1 VRPTGRLLTLLAL
14 WATLGLAAAVWPLAF
29 GLWAGFG
36 LVLLLMVAVD
46 ALLLNRLPLPVVSR
60 SLPAALAVGE
70 WHDVRIRLDSR
81 ARAALSVWDHT
92 PPSWEVEGMPRPVQL
107 TRGQFTEL
115 VYRVRPRERGRQVM
129 AQVDL
134 LLNGKL
140 GLLVRRALVEQ
151 ADTVRVYP
159 NFREVSKYA
168 LLALDNRLASMGI
181 HMQRRR
187 GEGTEFFQLREYR
200 KGDTLRQID
209 WKAVSRRRQLISRD
223 YREEQNQR
231 VIFLLDCG
239 RRMHAR
245 EEDALSHFDHAL
257 NALLLLSYVALRQG
271 DQVGLMTFS
280 GHNRWLPPR
289 SGTDVMTSL
298 LNGVYDLA
306 TTTAPSDY
314 SEAAYRLATRQRR
327 RALVVLVTN
336 LRDDDA
342 SDLPAALAPLR
353 RKHLVLLASLRE
365 PALRHALAAPVQDYD
380 SAVDVAAAHHYLRQ
394 RKATHKLMASRKLMT
409 LDCEPAELPVGLVNK
424 YLEIK
429 RSGVL

>member
-1 VRPTGRLLTLLAL
+1 MRPTGRLLALLAL
-14 WATLGLAAAVWPLAF
+14 WATLGLMAAVWPLTF

-36 LVLLLMVAVD
+36 GVLVLLVLLDA
-46 ALLLNRLPLPVVSR
+46 ALLGRIPLPTVER

-70 WHDVRIRLDSR
+70 WHEVRIRLDSR
-81 ARAALSVWDHT
+81 TNAALSVWDHT
-92 PPSWEVEGMPRPVQL
+92 PPSWEVEGMPRPLKLQE
-107 TRGQFTEL
+107 GQWTEV
-115 VYRVRPRERGRQVM
+115 VYRARPRERGLQVV
-129 AQVDL
+129 AQLDL
-134 LLNGKL
+134 LLTGRL

-231 VIFLLDCG
+231 VVFLLDCG

-245 EEDALSHFDHAL
+245 EGKGLSHFDHAL

-280 GHNRWLPPR
+280 GHDRWLPPR
-289 SGTDVMTSL
+289 AGTDVMTSL
-298 LNGVYDLA
+298 LNGVYDLS

-314 SEAAYRLATRQRR
+314 AEAAFRLATRQRR

-342 SDLPAALAPLR
+342 GDLPAALAPLR
-353 RKHLVLLASLRE
+353 RKHLLLLASLRE
-365 PALRHALAAPVQDYD
+365 PALRHALTAPVRDFD
-380 SAVDVAAAHHYLRQ
+380 SAVDVAAVHHYVRQ
-394 RKATHKLMASRKLMT
+394 RRATHQVMARRRMMT

-429 RSGVL
+429 RSGML